1 MHVHWKVWGAASGT
15 ATTVN
20 CWIRFS
26 PTFNVTGATWVV
38 MSTMFMLKA
47 ELTEGVEVNAA
58 VMVDVVFAV
67 DGAW

>member
-1 MHVHWKVWGAASGT
+1 
-15 ATTVN
+15 
-20 CWIRFS
+20 
-26 PTFNVTGATWVV
+26 
-38 MSTMFMLKA
+38 MFMLKA